1 MYLKVLFIVDAIEEE
16 KSKTFKTKKK
26 KDLNF
31 YLLYMDGEF
40 SYSKWPI
47 LT

>member
-26 KDLNF
+26 K
-31 YLLYMDGEF
+31 GPEF
-40 SYSKWPI
+40 LSP
-47 LT
+47 LHGR